1 MASNH
6 IQPGKVLTVPA
17 PATVAAGA
25 VVVAGAIVG
34 IAQGDAEA
42 GVPVDV
48 QVDEVWRLP
57 KVSALAIAVGDV
69 VYYAADTSLVTKTAS
84 GNTKLGVA
92 VEAAANP
99 SATVAVRLNGSF

>member
-6 IQPGKVLTVPA
+6 IQPGKVLTIPA
-17 PATVAAGA
+17 PAPVAAGA

-42 GVPVDV
+42 GAPVDV

-57 KVSALAIAVGDV
+57 KVAAQAIAVGEA
-69 VYYAADTSLVTKTAS
+69 VYYAADTSLVTKTS
-84 GNTKLGVA
+84 TGNTKLGVA
-92 VEAAANP
+92 VETAANP